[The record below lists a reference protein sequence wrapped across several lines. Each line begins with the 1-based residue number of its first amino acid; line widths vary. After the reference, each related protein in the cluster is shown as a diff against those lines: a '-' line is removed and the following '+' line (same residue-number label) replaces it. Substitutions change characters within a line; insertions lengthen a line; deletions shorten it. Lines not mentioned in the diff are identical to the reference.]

1 MMKDVDNE
9 NLIKG
14 QIVIA
19 IGKQYEVMF
28 IFFEDYKLF
37 YIKSKL

>member
-19 IGKQYEVMF
+19 IGKQYDLMF
-28 IFFEDYKLF
+28 IFCEDYKWF
-37 YIKSKL
+37 YIKSRP